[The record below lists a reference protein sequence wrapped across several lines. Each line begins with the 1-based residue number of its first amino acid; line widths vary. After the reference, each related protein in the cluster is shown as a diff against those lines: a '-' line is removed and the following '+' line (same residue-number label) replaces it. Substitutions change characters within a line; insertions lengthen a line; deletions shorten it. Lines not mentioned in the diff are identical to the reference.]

1 MRIQPV
7 AYRYAQSLLD
17 LALERGQL
25 KEVQA
30 EMAMLA
36 DTCAKSEDLRVL
48 LKSPVVRADAKR
60 RVLEKLFGAQLGKV
74 TSTFIDVLV
83 RKGREALLPDIGAA
97 FLELYRKH
105 EHIVVCKVTT
115 AVALTDTERQQVI
128 AITGKRFP
136 GMTVQLQERVDP
148 AILGGG
154 IIQVGDLMWD
164 ASVKN
169 KLNVIRRAFA
179 VNPYVPQL

>member
-17 LALERGQL
+17 LALEKGQL
-25 KEVQA
+25 KEVHA
-30 EMAMLA
+30 DMVLLA
-36 DTCAKSEDLRVL
+36 DTCSKSEDLRVL

-60 RVLEKLFGAQLGKV
+60 KVMDKLFGAHLGAV
-74 TSTFIDVLV
+74 ATTFVNVLV

-97 FLELYRKH
+97 FQELYRRH
-105 EHIVVCKVTT
+105 ERIVVCQVTT
-115 AVALTDTERQQVI
+115 AVALTDAERQQVI

-148 AILGGG
+148 TILGGG

>member
-17 LALERGQL
+17 LALEKDRL
-25 KEVQA
+25 KEVH
-30 EMAMLA
+30 A
-36 DTCAKSEDLRVL
+36 DMELLGGTCAASDDLRVL

-60 RVLEKLFGAQLGKV
+60 KVLDKLFGAQLGKV
-74 TSTFIDVLV
+74 TGTFVTVLV
-83 RKGREALLPDIGAA
+83 RKGREALLPDICAA
-97 FLELYRKH
+97 FRELYRKH
-105 EHIVVCKVTT
+105 EHIVVCQVTT
-115 AVALTDTERQQVI
+115 AVALTDEERRQVI
-128 AITGKRFP
+128 ALTGKRFP